1 MSENAGYERGTVL
14 VDGRWTPTATRTEV
28 FNPATAA
35 VIGTAAGSTA
45 ADVDRAATAARA
57 AGTRWARTTPVRR
70 AKYLRRLHALLRERR
85 DQLVQVIV
93 AEVGAPVRTARSAH
107 VDLALDV
114 LVSFAELAE
123 RWDDERIGNSLVIR
137 QAAGVVAA
145 ITPWNYPLY
154 QLMAKVAP
162 ALAAGCSVIVKPAEL
177 TPLSAYLLA
186 DAIVDA
192 EFPPGVVNLLPG
204 SGSVVGGALVAHPM
218 VNVVSFTGST
228 QVGRQVGAAAGAAL
242 KRVSLELGGKSASI
256 VLPGADL
263 VAAVRATVESAAF
276 NSGQTCS
283 ANTRLIVPVASYAD
297 ALAIAEARALELVV
311 GDPTLEGT
319 DLGPLISA
327 EQRVRVHGFV
337 KRAVADGARVLTG
350 GTVPEGAG
358 HFYPPTV
365 IADADPHAEIAQEEV
380 FGPVLTV
387 LSYHGD
393 TDEAIRLANDSR
405 YGLAGAVWGPDT
417 ESALA
422 AARRLQTGQVDV
434 NGAPFNV
441 RAPFGGW
448 KASGIGRELGGHG
461 LEEFCETTAIQLPRP
476 TEESCPGRPA
486 TR

>member
-1 MSENAGYERGTVL
+1 MNENAAYERGAVL

-35 VIGTAAGSTA
+35 VIGTAASSTA
-45 ADVDRAATAARA
+45 ADVDRAATAART
-57 AGTRWARTTPVRR
+57 AGTRWARTTPGQR
-70 AKYLRRLHALLRERR
+70 AKYLRSLHALLRERR

-93 AEVGAPVRTARSAH
+93 AEVGAPVTVARSAH
-107 VDLALDV
+107 VDLALDI
-114 LVSFAELAE
+114 LASFAELAE
-123 RWDDERIGNSLVIR
+123 GWDDERIGNSLVIR

-192 EFPPGVVNLLPG
+192 EFPPRVVNLLPG
-204 SGSVVGGALVAHPM
+204 SGSAVGAALVTHPM

-228 QVGRQVGAAAGAAL
+228 QVGRQVGAAAGTAL
-242 KRVSLELGGKSASI
+242 KRVSLELGGKSASL

-283 ANTRLIVPVASYAD
+283 ASTRLIVPVAAYAD
-297 ALAIAEARALELVV
+297 ALAVAEARALELVV
-311 GDPTLEGT
+311 GDPTLDRT
-319 DLGPLISA
+319 DLGPLLSA

-337 KRAVADGARVLTG
+337 ERAVADGARVRTG

-387 LSYHGD
+387 LSYEGD
-393 TDEAIRLANDSR
+393 TDEAVRMANDSR

-422 AARRLQTGQVDV
+422 AARRLHTGQVDV

-448 KASGIGRELGGHG
+448 KASGIGRELGRQG
-461 LEEFCETTAIQLPRP
+461 LEEFCETTAIQLPIP
-476 TEESCPGRPA
+476 MEESCPVRPA